1 MHLQALT
8 PQFIKLGLW
17 QGQLDT
23 PYFRLLDSQS
33 SAMSPVC
40 SSEITSFRNYFLG
53 SCVQGDHDVRFT
65 TRCMHSPKIE
75 LGASVLEVLC
85 GRMGG
90 GEGAEG
96 EVA

>member
-40 SSEITSFRNYFLG
+40 SLKLLHLTKLLHRQF
-53 SCVQGDHDVRFT
+53 VQGDHDVRFT

-75 LGASVLEVLC
+75 LGASVLGVLC